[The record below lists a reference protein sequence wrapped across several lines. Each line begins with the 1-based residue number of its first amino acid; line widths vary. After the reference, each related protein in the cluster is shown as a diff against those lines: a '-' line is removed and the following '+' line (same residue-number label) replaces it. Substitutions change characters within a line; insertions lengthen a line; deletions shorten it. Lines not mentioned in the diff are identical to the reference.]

1 MPEAIVAKCCAPN
14 CNHYQLVVQRLPGK
28 DEYFNCKKCTTSEG
42 DQSRQPFRVATTPD
56 GQVLRSYDVQ
66 EMRSWAKKLNKQ
78 ANGNKFDGMIAWQKS
93 RHAQLHSA
101 QCSPGPAA
109 TKELTCGT
117 SASQDLAH
125 ACGGGRE
132 ARPGAHLK
140 PSSAGPP
147 RAAPSPLLLCA
158 QTQVRQQLKQNSL
171 SEDMLKSLELES
183 TVSALHASRA

>member
-14 CNHYQLVVQRLPGK
+14 CNYYQLVVQRLPGK

-66 EMRSWAKKLNKQ
+66 EMRFWAKKLNKQ

-93 RHAQLHSA
+93 RHAQPHSA
-101 QCSPGPAA
+101 QRAPAA
-109 TKELTCGT
+109 TKELTCCT

-132 ARPGAHLK
+132 ARPGARRKPHLCR
-140 PSSAGPP
+140 PA
-147 RAAPSPLLLCA
+147 
-158 QTQVRQQLKQNSL
+158 
-171 SEDMLKSLELES
+171 
-183 TVSALHASRA
+183 ASRAVTPLCRARKRRSGSSSNRTA